1 MTKKVLGVIPARYAS
16 TRFPAKPLALIG
28 NKTMVEWTFTHSAKS
43 KSIDYLV
50 VATDHEEIKNTVEKF
65 GGNVIMTREDHPT
78 GTDRLIEVC
87 EKLSEFEII
96 VNIQGDEP
104 GIEHELIDGVVELK
118 KKHPDW
124 EMSTAA
130 VPFLGSEDPKD
141 PNKVKVVFDQ
151 HSKAH
156 YFSRSPIPASF
167 KKEAKYYRHLGI
179 YCYERDFLLQYHTLP
194 FSSWEEAESLEQLR
208 ALQAGRQIGVFLTN
222 KANLGVD
229 TPADLLIVQDE
240 FQRLGLIP

>member
-16 TRFPAKPLALIG
+16 TRFPAKPLAMIG
-28 NKTMVEWTFTHSAKS
+28 NKTMVEWTFIHSLKS
-43 KSIDYLV
+43 KSIDHLV

-65 GGNVIMTREDHPT
+65 GGNVILTREDHPT

-87 EKLSEFEII
+87 EKLLEFEII

-104 GIEHELIDGVVELK
+104 GIEHELIDGVVALK
-118 KKHPDW
+118 KKHEDW
-124 EMSTAA
+124 EMTTAA
-130 VPFLGSEDPKD
+130 VPFIDSEDPKD
-141 PNKVKVVFDQ
+141 PNKVKVVFDHQ
-151 HSKAH
+151 YKAN

-179 YCYERDFLLQYHTLP
+179 YCYEKNFLLQYHSLP
-194 FSSWEEAESLEQLR
+194 QSSWEEAESLEQLR
-208 ALQAGRQIGVFLTN
+208 ALQAGRQIGVYLAN

-229 TPADLLIVQDE
+229 TPADLLVVQAE
-240 FQRLGLIP
+240 FKKLGLIS